1 MLLVLLINHLE
12 NTLFPIPGNI
22 NGFEV
27 GNTLGNPGL
36 QPEIT
41 TEFEIGS
48 DLRFLNHRLIS
59 RRYLLST

>member
-41 TEFEIGS
+41 TEI
-48 DLRFLNHRLIS
+48 
-59 RRYLLST
+59 